1 MMLCMNQGLKHEA
14 REFATAGPAPSVT
27 CAPRPAAR
35 IGRTWRLAQACV
47 LALAAL
53 AGGATHAQPDED
65 EDGQAQPPASAP
77 AAAPVRMEVSEDG
90 TLVIDA
96 RSKVAWSRCLEGTR
110 WNGKTCAGLP
120 RLFTRGEAQ
129 AVARE
134 RSQAEGVAWRLPRAT
149 ELRHLVQRRAVP
161 PGVDSALFPSSPGT
175 WHWSSTSRIHTGS
188 VNMYNYGNAMQGST
202 GGVANRIATRQGWA
216 VDMAS
221 GDSSPVHK
229 DSTLPVRLVR
239 PYP

>member
-1 MMLCMNQGLKHEA
+1 M
-14 REFATAGPAPSVT
+14 
-27 CAPRPAAR
+27 
-35 IGRTWRLAQACV
+35 

-53 AGGATHAQPDED
+53 ASGAAQAQQHED
-65 EDGQAQPPASAP
+65 EGGEAQPPASAP
-77 AAAPVRMEVSEDG
+77 AAAPVRMEASEDG

-120 RLFTRGEAQ
+120 RLFTRSEAQ

-134 RSQAEGVAWRLPRAT
+134 RSQAEGVPWRLPRAT

-161 PGVDSALFPSSPGT
+161 PGVDSVLFPSSPGT

-202 GGVANRIATRQGWA
+202 GGVANRMGTRQGWA
-216 VDMAS
+216 VDMGS
-221 GDSSPVHK
+221 GDSAPVHK
-229 DSTLPVRLVR
+229 DSALPVRLVR

>member
-1 MMLCMNQGLKHEA
+1 
-14 REFATAGPAPSVT
+14 
-27 CAPRPAAR
+27 
-35 IGRTWRLAQACV
+35 V

-53 AGGATHAQPDED
+53 ASGAAQAQQDED
-65 EDGQAQPPASAP
+65 EDGGAQPPASAP

-120 RLFTRGEAQ
+120 RLFTRSEAQ

-134 RSQAEGVAWRLPRAT
+134 RSQAEGVPWRLPRAT

-161 PGVDSALFPSSPGT
+161 PGVDSVLFPSSPGT
-175 WHWSSTSRIHTGS
+175 CAARAVGAQLGLAGKG
-188 VNMYNYGNAMQGST
+188 V
-202 GGVANRIATRQGWA
+202 GGVAHLQHVFHARLHRSHGLGVA
-216 VDMAS
+216 VDVELALRGGVEHLLRHFGCRDLAAAHGLVAHGLADELALGGLFRGRSPGGCGGS
-221 GDSSPVHK
+221 G
-229 DSTLPVRLVR
+229 
-239 PYP
+239 

>member
-1 MMLCMNQGLKHEA
+1 MNQGLKHEA
-14 REFATAGPAPSVT
+14 REFATAAPLPCVT
-27 CAPRPAAR
+27 WAPCPAAH
-35 IGRTWRLAQACV
+35 TWRAWHMAQACV

-53 AGGATHAQPDED
+53 ANGPAIAQQDED
-65 EDGQAQPPASAP
+65 DEAQPPASAA
-77 AAAPVRMEVSEDG
+77 AAAPVRMEVSDDG
-90 TLVIDA
+90 TLIIDA
-96 RSKVAWSRCLEGTR
+96 RSKLAWSRCLEGTR
-110 WNGKTCAGLP
+110 WNGQTCAGLP
-120 RLFTRGEAQ
+120 RLFTRAEAQ

-134 RSQAEGVAWRLPRAT
+134 RSQAEGVPWRLPRAT

-161 PGVDSALFPSSPGT
+161 PGVDSVLFPSSPGT